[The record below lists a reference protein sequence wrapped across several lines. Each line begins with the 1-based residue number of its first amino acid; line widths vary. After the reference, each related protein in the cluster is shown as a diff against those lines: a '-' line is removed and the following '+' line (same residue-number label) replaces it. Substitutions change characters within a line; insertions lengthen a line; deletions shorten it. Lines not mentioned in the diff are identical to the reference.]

1 MWTSSAITYISLC
14 CYFPILS
21 MYHGLYFAAFIFTLY
36 VPCFPFFLIEH
47 KQKQVLL
54 IKWVIFSWSSKMFF
68 YFFQLFENGH
78 IPNVVSTLINVVK
91 FDVENYN
98 IVWTMSNVVTINV
111 EKDKVDLTLFN
122 VDIHNVV
129 STLIWHC
136 PTSRRNITLTTAL
149 RQRWKV
155 SWVLTNIAKRLH
167 NFVKFIKLKTYIF
180 RRILLNSCFHK
191 LSKWYF

>member
-1 MWTSSAITYISLC
+1 MLLFSYSFHVPWIILRSVYFYIVCSMFSILLNWTQAKASVVNQMSHL
-14 CYFPILS
+14 L
-21 MYHGLYFAAFIFTLY
+21 LKLKN
-36 VPCFPFFLIEH
+36 VFL
-47 KQKQVLL
+47 LFSTFW
-54 IKWVIFSWSSKMFF
+54 KWSF
-68 YFFQLFENGH
+68 
-78 IPNVVSTLINVVK
+78 PNVVSTLINVVK

-111 EKDKVDLTLFN
+111 EKDKVDLALFN

-180 RRILLNSCFHK
+180 RRILLNCCFHK